1 MSAYSMQL
9 KSIIDMY
16 STPGLPIKDKIEEAR
31 GRLFD
36 FEYPIFDEEYKKV
49 LETHF
54 IRKFYM
60 AEIGHETEGT
70 FKFYLE
76 NYMTIHMPYWN
87 RLFESELIEFNPMVN
102 TDYTVETSRDSNT
115 AQNDNRD
122 TTQNTS
128 TDSTRDTAGESSDEG
143 FTRNIN
149 SDNPDGRLALTTQE
163 GKGVIEY
170 ANGISEDYQKNSN
183 SASSNE
189 SVNAKGNSTQNDVLS
204 SKKDEL
210 ENYFERKV
218 GNIGVQTSA
227 YMLNEFRTTFI
238 RIENDM
244 FKEMRKDLFML
255 VY

>member
-1 MSAYSMQL
+1 
-9 KSIIDMY
+9 MY
-16 STPGLPIKDKIEEAR
+16 SQDAPYTSVREKIEHAR
-31 GRLFD
+31 PYIFD
-36 FEYPIFDEEYKKV
+36 FEYPIFDPDYKKT

-54 IRKFYM
+54 LRKFYM
-60 AEIGHETEGT
+60 AEIGHETEGL

-76 NYMTIHMPYWN
+76 NYMIIHMPYWN
-87 RLFESELIEFNPMVN
+87 ELFESELIEFNPMVN

-122 TTQNTS
+122 VIQNTN
-128 TDSTRDTAGESSDEG
+128 TDSTRDSSGNSSDEG

-170 ANGISEDYQKNSN
+170 ANGINEDYQKNN
-183 SASSNE
+183 NNAESSE

>member
-1 MSAYSMQL
+1 MQL
-9 KSIIDMY
+9 RSIIEHY
-16 STPGLPIKDKIEEAR
+16 SQYEPSLTLKEKIEK
-31 GRLFD
+31 GRVKLFD
-36 FEYPIFDEEYKKV
+36 FDYPIFDEDYRKT

-60 AEIGHETEGT
+60 AEIGHETEGL

-76 NYMTIHMPYWN
+76 NYMLIHMPYWN
-87 RLFESELIEFNPMVN
+87 QMFKSELIEFNPMIN

-122 TTQNTS
+122 TIQNTS
-128 TDSTRDTAGESSDEG
+128 TDSTRDSSGNSADDN
-143 FTRNIN
+143 FSRNVN

-170 ANGISEDYQKNSN
+170 ANGINEDYQKNSN
-183 SASSNE
+183 TASSNE
-189 SVNAKGNSTQNDVLS
+189 SVNASGNSTQNDVLS

-227 YMLNEFRTTFI
+227 YMLNEFRTTFL
-238 RIENDM
+238 RIENEM
-244 FKEMRKDLFML
+244 FKEMQKELFML